1 MRNLFIACIILTFFS
16 CSDKLYRIQKL
27 KPAPGLYYGN
37 SKYDYKVAVAR
48 EVKGNVPGYSIY
60 DNAVKDNESGERVAM
75 RQLNEVLVSAK
86 SQNIAERN
94 GNIRLDFIVTVPE
107 ILQSSSWQLDMLPV
121 LSRGDDT
128 IHLDRVLLTG
138 AEFKKV
144 QERGYKRFEK
154 YLKTIIPE
162 DADFLEVFT
171 DLPNLRIFLERNLP
185 ESRVLYGI
193 ENDSLHTTF
202 GVNEKRIVEH
212 YIKRWLI
219 ERNNKKLEQRTRVF
233 AKYVKNPYLSGSRLD
248 SIIKTINGDFEYHY
262 TQEIVTNEKSSRL
275 YLCLHGCVRDPRGIC
290 IKLKPSD
297 TIVYNVSSMIHFID
311 KAPRYRK
318 KIIERRVS
326 VTESANISFAPG
338 KWQIM
343 GSLANNEYELN
354 HVGSSIKEIVA
365 NEEFDMDSIIITSS
379 SSPEGQYQQNQKL
392 SAKRAKSIVE
402 YYGKYLTKCHTISI
416 PEEWERLKE
425 YIIKDSLIKK
435 KDRILKCFSI
445 SDPDERESAI
455 RNFPQDYE
463 YMKDSLYPRLRRV
476 NFTFHL
482 HRKGMVKD
490 TIQTTET
497 DSLYMRA
504 IDLLEQRQYRLALG
518 ILLAYNDFNT
528 AIAHMSLGNNHS
540 AKEILEK
547 TENSARKI
555 YLLAIL
561 SAREGDEAEAVRYF
575 LQSKRMDQKMAYRG
589 GLDPEI
595 NFLIRKYNLN
605 KELFE

>member
-1 MRNLFIACIILTFFS
+1 MRNLFIACLILAIFS

-48 EVKGNVPGYSIY
+48 EVKGDVPGYSIY

-94 GNIRLDFIVTVPE
+94 GIIRLDFIVTVPE
-107 ILQSSSWQLDMLPV
+107 ILQSSGWQLDMLPV
-121 LSRGDDT
+121 LSRDDDT

-154 YLKTIIPE
+154 YLKSIIPK

-185 ESRVLYGI
+185 ESKVLYGI
-193 ENDSLHTTF
+193 ENDSLQTTF
-202 GVNEKRIVEH
+202 GVKEKRIVDH

-219 ERNNKKLEQRTRVF
+219 ERNNKKIEQRTRVF

-275 YLCLHGCVRDPRGIC
+275 SLCLYGCVRDTRGIH

-311 KAPRYRK
+311 KTPRYRK

-326 VTESANISFAPG
+326 VAATANISFAPG
-338 KWQIM
+338 KWQIAD
-343 GSLANNEYELN
+343 SLANNEHELN
-354 HVGSSIKEIVA
+354 HVRSFISEIIT
-365 NEEFDMDSIIITSS
+365 NEEFDMDSIILTSS
-379 SSPEGQYQQNQKL
+379 SSPDGQYQHNKKL
-392 SAKRAKSIVE
+392 SAKRANSIVE
-402 YYGKYLTKCHTISI
+402 YYRPYLSKCQTISI
-416 PEEWERLKE
+416 PEDWERLKE
-425 YIIKDSLIKK
+425 YVIKDASIKQ
-435 KDRILKCFSI
+435 KDKILECFTI
-445 SDPDERESAI
+445 SDPDKRESAI
-455 RNFPQDYE
+455 RRFPQDFV

-476 NFTFHL
+476 DFTFHL

-504 IDLLEQRQYRLALG
+504 IELLELRQYRRALG
-518 ILLAYNDFNT
+518 ILLAYSDFNT

-547 TENSARKI
+547 TEDSARKV

-561 SAREGDEAEAVRYF
+561 SARDGDEAEAVRYF
-575 LQSKRMDQKMAYRG
+575 LQSKSIDQKMAYRG

-605 KELFE
+605 KDLFD